1 MSNQG
6 PLRIIH
12 CFRSPVGGIF
22 RHVRDLA
29 ERHSQQGHAVGI
41 VCDSST
47 GGAYEDALFESIR
60 PHLALGLTR
69 LPMQRSISPS
79 DLSAG
84 VKSYREIKALR
95 PDVLHGH
102 GAKGGAYA
110 RLAGT
115 FLRASGYC
123 VARFYSPHGGSLHY
137 DPGST
142 KGRVFF
148 AIERFLE
155 RMTDRLVFVC
165 DYEGNVYAR
174 KIGAPRTGS
183 QTVYNGLRAAEFE
196 PVGLSEPAVDFLYI
210 GMMRD
215 LKGPDV
221 FIDAFVEAERLSK
234 RPLSALMVGDGDD
247 KPRYQSALQTLGL
260 AYLVT
265 MRPAMPAREAFAMAR
280 TVVVPS
286 RAEAMPYIVLEAV
299 AGGKP
304 VIATRVGGIPEILG
318 KDSAALVEPGSAP
331 SLAAAMSE
339 AVLDPSSLNAAMP
352 DWAQFAQR
360 FSVETMADGVMSA
373 YGAALAEAKAR
384 GLKRFP
390 SSLS

>member
-84 VKSYREIKALR
+84 IKSYREIKALR

-155 RMTDRLVFVC
+155 RLTDRLVFVC

-174 KIGAPRTGS
+174 KIGAPRTAA
-183 QTVYNGLRAAEFE
+183 QTVYNGLRPSEFE

-221 FIDAFVEAERLSK
+221 FIDAFVEAERLSG

-247 KPRYQSALQTLGL
+247 KPRYQSTLQTLGL
-260 AYLVT
+260 ADRVT

-304 VIATRVGGIPEILG
+304 VIATRVGGIPLQRQCRGPFWTLRASTRPCPIRRSSR
-318 KDSAALVEPGSAP
+318 SASRWQPWPTASCRP
-331 SLAAAMSE
+331 M
-339 AVLDPSSLNAAMP
+339 
-352 DWAQFAQR
+352 AQR
-360 FSVETMADGVMSA
+360 LPRRRRGVSNA
-373 YGAALAEAKAR
+373 SHQAFL
-384 GLKRFP
+384 
-390 SSLS
+390 SSFLIGVVDR